1 MTKTLII
8 NAHPDYRNENSY
20 SKKMQEMFE
29 RKFKLEYPN
38 EDFDVLNLY
47 EESIPRIEEDG
58 LLTVWNKQLNNL
70 ELTAGEVAIAEK
82 SEALLD
88 QFISH
93 HRIVI
98 VSPLHNFNVTS
109 RLKDYMDNIL
119 IARKTFR
126 YTEWGSEGLMTDDYK
141 VLLLQASGG
150 IYTNNDRYT
159 PLEFSHYYLKEMFE
173 NLMVFN
179 KFYIA
184 RAQGTTVQPVNP
196 EEILKR
202 AEQEI
207 VSIFDDFYAK

>member
-159 PLEFSHYYLKEMFE
+159 PLEF
-173 NLMVFN
+173 
-179 KFYIA
+179 YIA

>member
-8 NAHPDYRNENSY
+8 NAHPDYRNKNSY

-82 SEALLD
+82 SEALLN

-173 NLMVFN
+173 NLMAFN

-196 EEILKR
+196 EEILKH